1 MTTYLLLYKADPA
14 AVAAMPEPTPEEGAA
29 MNKAWMDWA
38 ATAGDKLTDFG
49 NPTKAVSE
57 GADDWVGGYSL
68 VEADSADDV
77 EALLQNHPHRA
88 MGGVIDVYETVP
100 PPGM

>member
-1 MTTYLLLYKADPA
+1 
-14 AVAAMPEPTPEEGAA
+14 
-29 MNKAWMDWA
+29 MNWA
-38 ATAGDKLTDFG
+38 ATAGEKLTDFG

>member
-14 AVAAMPEPTPEEGAA
+14 AVAAMPEPTPEESAA

-38 ATAGDKLTDFG
+38 ASAGDALTDFG

-57 GADDWVGGYSL
+57 GADDWVGGYTL
-68 VEADSADDV
+68 IEADSPEAV
-77 EALLQNHPHRA
+77 EALLTSHPHRA
-88 MGGVIDVYETVP
+88 MGGVIDVYEAQAV
-100 PPGM
+100 PGM